1 MLLTTNY
8 TLLALYATI
17 FTWFV
22 TLLGSSMVFFFK
34 KINKN
39 FMDASLGIAAGIM
52 MSASFWSLLN
62 PAIENAKNLNQIS
75 WLVVTTGFMLGGI
88 FIFITDKIFQKKLNS
103 KNKRLSLMILSITM
117 HNIPEGLA
125 VGIAFGSIKYGLNSA
140 TLTNSVM
147 LALAIGL
154 QNFPEGSA
162 ISLPL
167 RREGYSRTK
176 SFIYGSLSA
185 IVEPIFGLIGALF
198 SMTFDGDVASI
209 GASGAIFGLMGA
221 LLYFGYH
228 YRVYLGNV
236 VKTQILPLIVFNL
249 ALGFILTGV
258 DNFAHIGGLIGGTMI
273 TMALGVKDKSS
284 TFEKVN
290 GWIIA
295 LIFTVFIAYI
305 AFIYSA

>member
-1 MLLTTNY
+1 MHNY

-17 FTWFV
+17 FTWV
-22 TLLGSSMVFFFK
+22 LTILGSSMVFFFK

-62 PAIENAKNLNQIS
+62 PAIENSKNLNQIS
-75 WLVVTTGFMLGGI
+75 WLVVTIGFMLGGI
-88 FIFITDKIFQKKLNS
+88 FIFITDKIFQKKLTS

-125 VGIAFGSIKYGLNSA
+125 VGIAFGSIKYGLNSS
-140 TLTNSVM
+140 TITNSVM

-167 RREGYSRTK
+167 RREGYSRAK

-185 IVEPIFGLIGALF
+185 IVEPIFGLIGALLIIKIQHLMPVF
-198 SMTFDGDVASI
+198 LSFAA
-209 GASGAIFGLMGA
+209 GAMIYVIIQELIPESQTNNNKSLMA
-221 LLYFGYH
+221 LF
-228 YRVYLGNV
+228 
-236 VKTQILPLIVFNL
+236 T
-249 ALGFILTGV
+249 
-258 DNFAHIGGLIGGTMI
+258 LIGFSIMMI
-273 TMALGVKDKSS
+273 LDTAL
-284 TFEKVN
+284 
-290 GWIIA
+290 
-295 LIFTVFIAYI
+295 
-305 AFIYSA
+305 